1 MTELMESLGYP
12 DPAARERERTIWG
25 ADMTIRTNR
34 ICSASLPR
42 GIAVTSPEIRQVVD
56 QVYSQHLELPADWTL
71 SQRLEFLDQEAER
84 ISRLVAETAA
94 QMGEQAIAQ
103 WARRN
108 GLQPDYMTHVG
119 LLNSATS
126 SAKELVLQ
134 DELYSRIPEP
144 PEEQDLE
151 SPRNEVPADR
161 RWSSTQH
168 ALEPSPELEDLVAG
182 VWPEPAFSATFQIKA
197 GYLLAARAA
206 QDQVLP
212 RGPEDPLAA
221 ELAKLVYEDLRRDGL
236 PER

>member
-1 MTELMESLGYP
+1 M
-12 DPAARERERTIWG
+12 
-25 ADMTIRTNR
+25 
-34 ICSASLPR
+34 
-42 GIAVTSPEIRQVVD
+42 TSPEIRQVVD
-56 QVYSQHLELPADWTL
+56 QVYSQYLELPTEWTL

-103 WARRN
+103 WARSN

-119 LLNSATS
+119 LLNAATS

-134 DELYSRIPEP
+134 DELYSRIPEL
-144 PEEQDLE
+144 PEEQEAPLD
-151 SPRNEVPADR
+151 EVPADR
-161 RWSSTQH
+161 RWSSTGH
-168 ALEPSPELEDLVAG
+168 ALEPSPELEDLVAA
-182 VWPEPAFSATFQIKA
+182 VWPEPAFSVTFQIKA
-197 GYLLAARAA
+197 GYLLAARAT

-212 RGPEDPLAA
+212 LGPDDPLAA

>member
-12 DPAARERERTIWG
+12 DPAASQRERTIWG
-25 ADMTIRTNR
+25 ADTTIRTNR

-56 QVYSQHLELPADWTL
+56 QVYSQYLELPTEWTL

-103 WARRN
+103 WARSN

-119 LLNSATS
+119 LLNAATS

-134 DELYSRIPEP
+134 DELYSRIPEL
-144 PEEQDLE
+144 PEEQEAPLD
-151 SPRNEVPADR
+151 EVPADR
-161 RWSSTQH
+161 RWSSTGH
-168 ALEPSPELEDLVAG
+168 ALEPSPELEDLVAA
-182 VWPEPAFSATFQIKA
+182 VWPEPAFSVTFQIKA
-197 GYLLAARAA
+197 GYLLAARAT

-212 RGPEDPLAA
+212 LGPDDPLAA